1 MSDRCS
7 SLATITGVG
16 IGTPRVLHYS
26 LKQRGLSA
34 RVTTSHQLLCSD
46 LLNIIPFEEA
56 AVEEV

>member
-1 MSDRCS
+1 
-7 SLATITGVG
+7 LAQNFGSGVG